1 MRSTQLSAITA
12 TLLDEDSSHQDVCL
26 ALDEF
31 SHLCSSITG
40 VKPDTSFDAWAEDS
54 FLDYGV
60 AINPQAAAY
69 CIHDYQRSVV
79 FIRGVYAAINVA
91 KLRFPAQKLKIL
103 YAGCG
108 PFATL
113 LLPLMTQFESDEL
126 ELHLLD
132 IHQRSLDS
140 VGRLLSQL
148 GMDDYA
154 VSLTQGDACTY
165 QHPEDLHIIVAE
177 VMQKALEQE
186 PQVAV
191 TANLAPQLCEKGI
204 FIPEQIDVQLCL
216 AQWDNERKQIEKN
229 ASAKSSRQRAKS
241 MLRTPS
247 VFRQP
252 IGTIFTLSPANI
264 VAGLSEKGSDG
275 ANLEFNT
282 VVVNMPGIDHIDR
295 YDVLMLTHIQVFED
309 YVLGDYESEITL
321 PHKCYDFPPLQRFA
335 RYHVRY
341 QLGTYPRFMFTL
353 EPKAVSQA

>member
-1 MRSTQLSAITA
+1 MLSAQLSAITA
-12 TLLDEDSSHQDVCL
+12 TLLDEGSSHQSVCL

-31 SHLCSSITG
+31 SHLCSGITG
-40 VKPDTSFDAWAEDS
+40 ITPDTSFDAWAEDS

-60 AINPQAAAY
+60 AINPQAAAH
-69 CIHDYQRSVV
+69 CIHDYQRSVI
-79 FIRGVYAAINVA
+79 FIRGVYAAINAA

-113 LLPLMTQFESDEL
+113 LLPLLTQFESDEL
-126 ELHLLD
+126 ELYLLD

-140 VGRLLSQL
+140 VGRLLNQF

-154 VSLTQGDACTY
+154 VSLILGDACEY
-165 QHPEDLHIIVAE
+165 QHPERLHIIVAE

-191 TANLAPQLCEKGI
+191 TANLAPQLCENGL
-204 FIPEQIDVQLCL
+204 FIPEQIEVKLCL
-216 AQWDNERKQIEKN
+216 AQWDNERKLMKKN
-229 ASAKSSRQRAKS
+229 ASAKDGLQCAQSL
-241 MLRTPS
+241 LRSPV

-252 IGTIFTLSPANI
+252 IGTIFTLSPTNSAADTQAKANS
-264 VAGLSEKGSDG
+264 AAK
-275 ANLEFNT
+275 LELNAA
-282 VVVNMPGIDHIDR
+282 VVKMPAIDHIER

-321 PHKCYDFPPLQRFA
+321 PHKCYDFPPLQRLA

-341 QLGTYPRFMFTL
+341 QLGTYPRFTFTY
-353 EPKAVSQA
+353 EPKATSQV